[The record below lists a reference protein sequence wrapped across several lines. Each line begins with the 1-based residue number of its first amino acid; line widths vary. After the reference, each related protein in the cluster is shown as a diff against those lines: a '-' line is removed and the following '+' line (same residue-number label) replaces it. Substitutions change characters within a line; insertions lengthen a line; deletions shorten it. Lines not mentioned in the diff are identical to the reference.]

1 VNRYKATAAYWAA
14 SLAITL
20 LSIAMIIPSL
30 YGWWLLGRKVSLNP
44 IEMAEA
50 FNAPVLQHE
59 DAIHKDADHLLE
71 LVGEKKVKYVPVE
84 HEVGEGGVVKKMEI
98 VDVASPNAPPVASED
113 KRAKWVGGW
122 YA

>member
-1 VNRYKATAAYWAA
+1 M
-14 SLAITL
+14 TL

-30 YGWWLLGRKVSLNP
+30 YGWWQLGRKVSLNP

-50 FNAPVLQHE
+50 LNAPVLQHE

-71 LVGEKKVKYVPVE
+71 LVGERKVKYVPVE

-98 VDVASPNAPPVASED
+98 VDVTSPNAPPVASED